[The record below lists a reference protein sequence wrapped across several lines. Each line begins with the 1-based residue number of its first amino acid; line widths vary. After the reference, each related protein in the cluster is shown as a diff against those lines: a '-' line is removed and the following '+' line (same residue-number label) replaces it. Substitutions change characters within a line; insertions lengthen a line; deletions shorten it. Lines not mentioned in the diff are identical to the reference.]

1 MSEKKICPFQSDS
14 QTDVDCS
21 KEGCQLWVALR
32 KPRLFTGRSTRLAER
47 KTPNMSTSTRVVDWS
62 AKSLGNWSKW
72 RRKRMSNSQNG
83 TDAGTKQGTGM
94 GTGIGIKPDPTWKRL
109 TADELIAEMDKM
121 DERNMPREQFSVN
134 LALLSLVREG
144 RVVAYLLPNGEIRY
158 QYAEGR

>member
-1 MSEKKICPFQSDS
+1 
-14 QTDVDCS
+14 
-21 KEGCQLWVALR
+21 
-32 KPRLFTGRSTRLAER
+32 
-47 KTPNMSTSTRVVDWS
+47 
-62 AKSLGNWSKW
+62 
-72 RRKRMSNSQNG
+72 MSNSQNG